1 MLYCMSMDSA
11 DLDAAVLGLYWRIS
25 RRTPRDMSRSA
36 ASVLKTLLDNGP
48 TRITELAKSEA
59 VTQPSMTTLVTRL
72 ERDGLVTRTP
82 DPDDARAV
90 RVEITDE
97 GLQRAARMRAE
108 RAALLDAALAE
119 LEPTERAALEAALPV
134 LEKLSRKNP

>member
-1 MLYCMSMDSA
+1 MGSA
-11 DLDAAVLGLYWRIS
+11 ELDAIVLALYWRIS
-25 RRTPRDMSRSA
+25 RQTPRVMSRSA

-48 TRITELAKSEA
+48 TRITELAKTEA

-82 DPDDARAV
+82 DLDDARAV

-97 GLQRAARMRAE
+97 GLERVARLRAE
-108 RAALLDAALAE
+108 RAAVLDAALAE
-119 LEPTERAALEAALPV
+119 LEPQERAALEAALPV
-134 LEKLSRKNP
+134 LEKLTRRTS

>member
-1 MLYCMSMDSA
+1 MDSA
-11 DLDAAVLGLYWRIS
+11 ELDAIVLALYWRIS
-25 RRTPRDMSRSA
+25 RQTPRDMSRSA

-48 TRITELAKSEA
+48 TRITELAKTEA

-82 DPDDARAV
+82 DLDDARAV

-97 GLQRAARMRAE
+97 GLERVARLRAE
-108 RAALLDAALAE
+108 RAAVLDAALAE
-119 LEPTERAALEAALPV
+119 LEPQERAALEAALPV
-134 LEKLSRKNP
+134 LEKLTRRTS

>member
-1 MLYCMSMDSA
+1 MDSA

-119 LEPTERAALEAALPV
+119 LDPRERAALEAALPV
-134 LEKLSRKNP
+134 LEKLSRRNP